1 MLKLFEDGIYATGT
15 VRSNRKHMPTLKADK
30 QMKRGEHDWLACDTI
45 SAIKW
50 MDNRS
55 VIIVSNYHNPSVA
68 QEINRRVKGSKEKVK
83 VSCPAVIREY
93 NTYMGGVDLCDQMKV
108 SYEVDRRSKVRFY
121 LRVFFDF
128 LDISVVKLKIVYDKI
143 QSTAAMSSMDFR
155 FSLARSMIGTF
166 SNRKKAIPTSRPS
179 KRSKG
184 EIAMVVD
191 HLPQFAATRARCA
204 YCSLNKLE
212 NHTFIQCMKC
222 HIPLCL
228 QKERNCFYEHHIQ
241 Q

>member
-45 SAIKW
+45 STTKW
-50 MDNRS
+50 MDNWS
-55 VIIVSNYHNPSVA
+55 VILLSNCHHPNVV

-128 LDISVVKLKIVYDKI
+128 LDISVVNLKTVYDKI
-143 QSTAAMSSMDFR
+143 QSTSAMSSIFR
-155 FSLARSMIGTF
+155 FSLARSMIRNF
-166 SNRKKAIPTSRPS
+166 SNRKRAIPTSRPS

-191 HLPQFAATRARCA
+191 HLPRFSATRARCA
-204 YCSLNKLE
+204 YRSLIKLE
-212 NHTFIQCMKC
+212 NRTFIRCMKC
-222 HIPLCL
+222 NIPLCL

>member
-1 MLKLFEDGIYATGT
+1 MRLTEGTRSGFTFEYSSIIW
-15 VRSNRKHMPTLKADK
+15 TLALLIL
-30 QMKRGEHDWLACDTI
+30 QLCMT
-45 SAIKW
+45 
-50 MDNRS
+50 
-55 VIIVSNYHNPSVA
+55 
-68 QEINRRVKGSKEKVK
+68 RV
-83 VSCPAVIREY
+83 
-93 NTYMGGVDLCDQMKV
+93 
-108 SYEVDRRSKVRFY
+108 
-121 LRVFFDF
+121 
-128 LDISVVKLKIVYDKI
+128 

-204 YCSLNKLE
+204 YRSLIKLE
-212 NHTFIQCMKC
+212 NRTFIRCMKC
-222 HIPLCL
+222 NIPLCL
-228 QKERNCFYEHHIQ
+228 QKGRNCFYEHHIQ